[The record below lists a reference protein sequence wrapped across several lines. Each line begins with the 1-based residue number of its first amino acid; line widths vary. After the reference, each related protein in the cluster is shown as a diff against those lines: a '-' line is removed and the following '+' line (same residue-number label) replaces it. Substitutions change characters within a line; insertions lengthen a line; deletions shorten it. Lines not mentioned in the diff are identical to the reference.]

1 MSSEATSYYRYFRE
15 LLTAWLSSEEEST
28 ASKLSLACDAHILS
42 KQRDIDN
49 IRRQEEEQRAA
60 LGALRSEAES
70 AIAARDEET
79 RSLRAYMDTATNR
92 LLALREAIDV
102 VVGNREVSEDAVEAI
117 RQTFVM
123 AENFSSATFAERSS
137 AIASAIAQADREVDR
152 TTRREE
158 GARAKLREIE
168 GERRVVESHVDEIR
182 NIQRQLDERLAPRG
196 TDVGSNGVVAVMAEP
211 IPTGEMPDGWG
222 IDEK

>member
-1 MSSEATSYYRYFRE
+1 MSDIASVYGYLRE
-15 LLTAWLSSEEEST
+15 LFSVWLSSDEEST
-28 ASKLSLACDAHILS
+28 AAKLSMACDAHILS

-60 LGALRSEAES
+60 LGVLRSEAE
-70 AIAARDEET
+70 AAMAARDEES

-92 LLALREAIDV
+92 LLALREAIDI
-102 VVGNREVSEDAVEAI
+102 VVGSRDVSEDAVEAI

-123 AENFSSATFAERSS
+123 AENFSSSTFAERAST
-137 AIASAIAQADREVDR
+137 ITSAIAQADREVDR
-152 TTRREE
+152 TSRREE
-158 GARAKLREIE
+158 GAKAKLREIE

-196 TDVGSNGVVAVMAEP
+196 SDNSNNVVTTVVAEP

-222 IDEK
+222 IDQK